1 MFWKCKKFINKKG
14 EEDQIDKCI
23 EILMKYSTK
32 LKEIYLNIISS
43 GTFPSVSMF
52 DIQNFVQ
59 KSKIIEGT
67 FALTDVNRLFI
78 GANF

>member
-1 MFWKCKKFINKKG
+1 
-14 EEDQIDKCI
+14 
-23 EILMKYSTK
+23 MKYSTK